1 VAIVQASWSANQ
13 RRREARKLLSIEAIV
28 KIDENALSA
37 KTLDLSEAGMSALM
51 FRSLP
56 LGTACRVELR
66 WRSDGHT
73 EFLQTQARVVN
84 SALAEEGGFRIG
96 MSFASMDQSSH
107 AVLAMLLEK
116 R

>member
-1 VAIVQASWSANQ
+1 MVNLQASRSENE

-28 KIDENALSA
+28 NIDEVALSA

-51 FRSLP
+51 FRSVP
-56 LGTACRVELR
+56 VGTACRVELR

-73 EFLQTQARVVN
+73 EFLQTQAYVAN
-84 SALAEEGGFRIG
+84 SALAEGGGFRIG
-96 MSFASMDQSSH
+96 MSFASMDQSSR
-107 AVLAMLLEK
+107 AVLMMLLEK